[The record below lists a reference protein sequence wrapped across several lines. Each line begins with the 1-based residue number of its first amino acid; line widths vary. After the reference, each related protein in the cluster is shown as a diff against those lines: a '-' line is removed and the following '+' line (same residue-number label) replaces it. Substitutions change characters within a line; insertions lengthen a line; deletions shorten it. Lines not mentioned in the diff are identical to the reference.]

1 MTLEKSKDST
11 RFSFNN
17 ERGMALVICLMI
29 MVVAAMIA
37 IGVATDST
45 TSSRI
50 ALNQRLIT
58 RDFFIADGTNQI
70 EVPKIA
76 TDPSLGV
83 RNITT
88 SGEPRDE
95 DGDGIDDHDQVD
107 QTITDITNDPPKYR
121 AKIRYHFYRPT
132 RKAGYSLNLFNSY
145 YYSTLTRAIR
155 KGLKRSSVKTVENK
169 IGPKL

>member
-1 MTLEKSKDST
+1 MTLEKNKDST
-11 RFSFNN
+11 RLNLSN
-17 ERGMALVICLMI
+17 ERGIALVICLMI

-83 RNITT
+83 RNITVSST
-88 SGEPRDE
+88 LRD
-95 DGDGIDDHDQVD
+95 DTTD
-107 QTITDITNDPPKYR
+107 QTINNITNDPPKYR

-155 KGLKRSSVKTVENK
+155 KGVKRSSVKTVENK

>member
-1 MTLEKSKDST
+1 MMLKKSKNSIPLY
-11 RFSFNN
+11 N
-17 ERGMALVICLMI
+17 EKGMALVICLMI

-45 TSSRI
+45 TSGRI

-70 EVPKIA
+70 EVPKIS

-83 RNITT
+83 SNITVSAT
-88 SGEPRDE
+88 LRD
-95 DGDGIDDHDQVD
+95 DTTD
-107 QTITDITNDPPKYR
+107 QTITAITDDPPKYR
-121 AKIRYHFYRPT
+121 AKIRYHFYRLT
-132 RKAGYSLNLFNSY
+132 RKTGYSLNLFNSY

-155 KGLKRSSVKTVENK
+155 KGVKRSSVKTVENK